1 MKKSQNVNVNID
13 KYTVAM
19 LLQPYVYNHV
29 SVVECL
35 LLAIKSVFHFLKA
48 DGGQLFNHNS
58 CTFSVKER
66 LLCKSSVRGSTEINK
81 R

>member
-19 LLQPYVYNHV
+19 LLQPYMYTHV

-35 LLAIKSVFHFLKA
+35 LLEVNLYFISLRPMASYLITTAVPSA
-48 DGGQLFNHNS
+48 
-58 CTFSVKER
+58 
-66 LLCKSSVRGSTEINK
+66 
-81 R
+81 

>member
-19 LLQPYVYNHV
+19 LLHPYMYNHV

-35 LLAIKSVFHFLKA
+35 LLEVNLYFISLRRMAASYLITTAVPSA
-48 DGGQLFNHNS
+48 
-58 CTFSVKER
+58 
-66 LLCKSSVRGSTEINK
+66 
-81 R
+81 

>member
-19 LLQPYVYNHV
+19 LLQPYMYNHV

-35 LLAIKSVFHFLKA
+35 LLEVNLYFIFLRPMA
-48 DGGQLFNHNS
+48 ASYLI
-58 CTFSVKER
+58 TTAV
-66 LLCKSSVRGSTEINK
+66 SSA
-81 R
+81 